1 MPYAIVVLLILISD
15 QAVKLWTSKSIPVNG
30 APRDFLPGFIQ
41 LTNIHNSGA
50 AFGILQDAGARWFF
64 IVLAAAFVAL
74 VVWLLKNDVIKGR
87 LGRWTL
93 IMVMAGGVG
102 NCLDRIV
109 SGYVVDMFSFKPSF
123 LNWFPVFNIA
133 DIFISVCGILFCI
146 YLLKNRDDLNDEPVK
161 EAVQKMPARTSRRDE
176 NEQMPER
183 GIDYIAQLS
192 RPVVEGRKNI
202 EAEKLAREIET
213 QEPKLTVGSGDWVN
227 PFEEEKPAPVEAPP
241 KEHVHPFQQMNT
253 TPADSTAAK
262 AVEWV
267 NPFDEKPEAPE
278 ASDEGTEAPAENAEP
293 AEVSEPAPAPESASA
308 AENAEDLPAD
318 AASAGQKDDGDF
330 SVDDIIAEFKD
341 K

>member
-15 QAVKLWTSKSIPVNG
+15 QAVKRWTSKSIPLNG
-30 APRDFLPGFIQ
+30 ARDFIPGFIQ
-41 LTNIHNSGA
+41 LTNVHNSGA

-64 IVLAAAFVAL
+64 IILAVAFVAL
-74 VVWLLKNDVIKGR
+74 VVWLLKNDVIKGGF
-87 LGRWTL
+87 GRWTL
-93 IMVMAGGVG
+93 VMVMAGGVG

-109 SGYVVDMFSFKPSF
+109 SGYVVDMFSFKLPF
-123 LNWFPVFNIA
+123 LIWFPVFNVA

-146 YLLKNRDDLNDEPVK
+146 YLLKNRDDLSEEPVK
-161 EAVQKMPARTSRRDE
+161 QSVQRVPARSRRDE
-176 NEQMPER
+176 YEQMPER

-213 QEPKLTVGSGDWVN
+213 KEPTLSVSPGDWVN

-241 KEHVHPFQQMNT
+241 KEHVNPFQQMNI
-253 TPADSTAAK
+253 TPAESAEVK
-262 AVEWV
+262 ADTWV
-267 NPFDEKPEAPE
+267 NPFDEKPEAPS
-278 ASDEGTEAPAENAEP
+278 APDESKETPVENAEP
-293 AEVSEPAPAPESASA
+293 VEISEPAPESESTSA
-308 AENAEDLPAD
+308 AGNAEDLPAE
-318 AASAGQKDDGDF
+318 ATSAEMNDDSNF

>member
-30 APRDFLPGFIQ
+30 APRDFIPGFIQ
-41 LTNIHNSGA
+41 LTNVHNSGA

-93 IMVMAGGVG
+93 VMVMAGGVG

-109 SGYVVDMFSFKPSF
+109 SGYVVDMFCFKPSF
-123 LNWFPVFNIA
+123 LNWFPVFNVA
-133 DIFISVCGILFCI
+133 DIFISVCGVLFCI

-161 EAVQKMPARTSRRDE
+161 QSVQRMPARSSRDE

-192 RPVVEGRKNI
+192 HPVVEGRKNI
-202 EAEKLAREIET
+202 EAEKLTREIET
-213 QEPKLTVGSGDWVN
+213 QEPKLTVGPGDWVN
-227 PFEEEKPAPVEAPP
+227 PFGEEKPAPVEAPP
-241 KEHVHPFQQMNT
+241 KEHVNPFQQMN
-253 TPADSTAAK
+253 ATAAESATVK
-262 AVEWV
+262 ADVWV
-267 NPFDEKPEAPE
+267 NPFGEKPEAP
-278 ASDEGTEAPAENAEP
+278 AAPDEGTETPVENAGP
-293 AEVSEPAPAPESASA
+293 AEVSEPAPAPESTSA

-318 AASAGQKDDGDF
+318 ATSAEPKDDSDF